1 MCRPRTNFSIM
12 VRVLEPVCV
21 SPSDLALTCCRSDAK
36 EGGSVEQTVH
46 VLSSLKSPKSRSIVG
61 PFATLPQLIT
71 RGTTSTRRSSA
82 LQTQLERCE
91 TILETNPTF
100 IITSTVKYWT
110 MKIVF
115 FIPAF
120 QPAKTLFMSYQAEL
134 TWSNR
139 NIHGLFSCISTETL
153 NSKFG
158 VITFTRMRGS

>member
-1 MCRPRTNFSIM
+1 M
-12 VRVLEPVCV
+12 
-21 SPSDLALTCCRSDAK
+21 
-36 EGGSVEQTVH
+36 
-46 VLSSLKSPKSRSIVG
+46 G

-134 TWSNR
+134 TRSNR